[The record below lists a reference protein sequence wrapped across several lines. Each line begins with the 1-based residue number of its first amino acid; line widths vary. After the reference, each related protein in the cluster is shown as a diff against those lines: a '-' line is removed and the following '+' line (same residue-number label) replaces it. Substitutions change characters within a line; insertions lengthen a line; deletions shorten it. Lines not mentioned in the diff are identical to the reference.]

1 MEFLEDA
8 SLVALIVT
16 SIAGLA
22 YLNKRFDLG
31 LEMSSSDLTMCGGS
45 VYKRDATLASKDKEI
60 NELKQRIEVLE
71 KLITDPGER
80 LKREIDS
87 L

>member
-1 MEFLEDA
+1 MEFLQDA